1 MNPSRKPE
9 APGLLHYRESRGK
22 PNGQQLAVGLGP
34 ARTMKATNRSR
45 KDVTEA
51 VATRQEKATLVRLFL
66 PIAVIRKTHRVVRD
80 EERGLL
86 ARTSCWSGR
95 PMAWPVPG
103 GGEICDRGSKP
114 PLRDER
120 NGRWKWIPRS
130 FGRRICRAPRGADV
144 SRTNPVLAGGN
155 PFGRQ
160 DIASGDRGAA
170 RYSALNPRPSELK
183 RSKSEFFPLTP
194 REGIL
199 NSAVC
204 EVHLG
209 VLEDTFLEQSF
220 YHLLVHIL
228 SD

>member
-1 MNPSRKPE
+1 MAGGSGYRVHLDAE
-9 APGLLHYRESRGK
+9 YAALLVELTYR
-22 PNGQQLAVGLGP
+22 
-34 ARTMKATNRSR
+34 AR
-45 KDVTEA
+45 
-51 VATRQEKATLVRLFL
+51 
-66 PIAVIRKTHRVVRD
+66 IRY
-80 EERGLL
+80 
-86 ARTSCWSGR
+86 W
-95 PMAWPVPG
+95 
-103 GGEICDRGSKP
+103 
-114 PLRDER
+114 
-120 NGRWKWIPRS
+120 
-130 FGRRICRAPRGADV
+130 
-144 SRTNPVLAGGN
+144 LAGTRSAGKTLS
-155 PFGRQ
+155 
-160 DIASGDRGAA
+160 ADRGAA